1 VLQFVRSPHFVMTRA
16 IGTIRSTDSNV
27 KGQALRASS
36 GGGMT
41 FTKAR
46 GLGAVM
52 IADLDSAIARA
63 KDQHRADR
71 IAAAR
76 DRLADRVEHS
86 PLACRF

>member
-1 VLQFVRSPHFVMTRA
+1 MTRA
-16 IGTIRSTDSNV
+16 IGTVRSTDLNV
-27 KGQALRASS
+27 KGQTIRVSS
-36 GGGMT
+36 GRGSTMT
-41 FTKAR
+41 PAR
-46 GLGAVM
+46 GLGAAM
-52 IADLDSAIARA
+52 ISDLDSAIARA